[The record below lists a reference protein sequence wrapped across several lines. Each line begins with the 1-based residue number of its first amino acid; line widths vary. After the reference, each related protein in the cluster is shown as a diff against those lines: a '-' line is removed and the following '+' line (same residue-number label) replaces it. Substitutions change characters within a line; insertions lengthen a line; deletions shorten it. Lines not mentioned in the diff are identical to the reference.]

1 MIFIKKITDETK
13 AKNKTKTKKIVSKEK
28 KKRDINIRLF
38 DMQRQKIFDL
48 LLVSRKEKSQ
58 KRHTKFAIP

>member
-1 MIFIKKITDETK
+1 MRPKR
-13 AKNKTKTKKIVSKEK
+13 KTRQKQKKIVSKE

-38 DMQRQKIFDL
+38 DIQRQKIFDL